1 MTAQETPAAEKRIK
15 AKGSFNLSAL
25 LMGGVVFMAILT
37 FGAMYF
43 KGVKPKGVAPAAL
56 PTSAEVDDKKATQ
69 PTGYASRED
78 VEKAFGGMNKKVDDL
93 AKAVEQLSHRTWL
106 LAVAHNE
113 NVSITQKNECA
124 AYGRYTDYIV
134 FDANWKLNRQPTLI
148 QMSDEQRKNAG
159 K

>member
-1 MTAQETPAAEKRIK
+1 
-15 AKGSFNLSAL
+15 
-25 LMGGVVFMAILT
+25 MGVVVFMAIIT

-43 KGVKPKGVAPAAL
+43 KGVKPKVAAPGSSAVVTDSKADAPA
-56 PTSAEVDDKKATQ
+56 Q

-78 VEKAFGGMNKKVDDL
+78 VEKAFGGVNKKVDDL

-124 AYGRYTDYIV
+124 AYGRFTDYIV

-148 QMSDEQRKNAG
+148 QMTDEQRKNAG